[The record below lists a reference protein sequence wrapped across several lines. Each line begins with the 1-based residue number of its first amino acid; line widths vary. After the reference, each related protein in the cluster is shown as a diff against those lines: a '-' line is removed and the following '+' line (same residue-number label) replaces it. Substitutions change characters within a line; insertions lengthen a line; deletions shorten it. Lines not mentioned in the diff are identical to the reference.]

1 MRGFYLGLIA
11 VLLILAILLA
21 WSWASVLE
29 ESARDSIRDF
39 FGFID

>member
-21 WSWASVLE
+21 WGWASVLDQ
-29 ESARDSIRDF
+29 SARDSISDL
-39 FGFID
+39 FGFLG